1 MVKNLEDMTIAE
13 AREAIP
19 KARELLSMFGESAG
33 TAGTAGTGG
42 HELPFPEGTPVY
54 VRTVTYHAVGRIV
67 GRRGQWID
75 LDEASYVGSDGRFS
89 EATEKGVQNAKG
101 SEIERVG
108 NGGRMV
114 INLDAVVDVTRH
126 IEVLPQETK

>member
-1 MVKNLEDMTIAE
+1 MLNDIENMTIAQ
-13 AREAIP
+13 AREAVP
-19 KARELLSMFGESAG
+19 KARELLSMFGEDHKPQGSRELPFEAG
-33 TAGTAGTGG
+33 TA
-42 HELPFPEGTPVY
+42 VY

-67 GRRGQWID
+67 ARRGQWLD

-126 IEVLPQETK
+126 IEALPQATQ